1 MKRVLSVVI
10 SLFLLG
16 SLSVN
21 LSAQILEVRIGVDGM
36 Y

>member
-1 MKRVLSVVI
+1 MKRFLSVVI
-10 SLFLLG
+10 GLFLLS
-16 SLSVN
+16 SLNVN